1 MGGQRITEVAA
12 DTQRQQGARHEQ
24 TVLLGVTGCIA
35 AYKACELLRLL
46 QKAGARV
53 KVVMTPMGT
62 EFVTP
67 STFRALSGEE
77 VALAPIDDP
86 GSPIHH
92 ISLAQEADV
101 FLIAPATANTI
112 NKLANGVADNLLTTT
127 ALATKAP
134 LLIAPAMNV
143 HMWRDE
149 TTQDSLARLR
159 DRGAVIIEPEVG
171 YLACGEMG
179 EGRLASVE
187 KIAACALGELRRSHS
202 LEGRRILVTAGAT
215 REHIDPIRFLSNPSS
230 GMTGYVI
237 AEEAARRKATV
248 TLISGPTTLPDPFG
262 CTVLR
267 VTSASDMLDAA
278 SRVFKGHHVADESS
292 TDRLSAAQFSG
303 GQPFADAV
311 SKPQPF
317 DAAIFTA
324 AVADYRPLERRA
336 HKLKKNEQ
344 GSEMLLRLV
353 ANPDILRTLAEDKG
367 SALIVG
373 FAAETH
379 DVIAAAQRKLREK
392 RADLIVANDVS
403 ASGLGFATT
412 HNRWHFV
419 TETSIETTDILH
431 KRTLACLLLDTL
443 ERMF

>member
-1 MGGQRITEVAA
+1 VKATATVMSGRHITQRITEAET
-12 DTQRQQGARHEQ
+12 DTQRQQSTRHEP

-53 KVVMTPMGT
+53 KVVMTPMGAQ
-62 EFVTP
+62 FVTP
-67 STFRALSGEE
+67 ATFRALTGEE
-77 VALAPIDDP
+77 VALAPVDDP
-86 GSPIHH
+86 SAPIHH

-112 NKLANGVADNLLTTT
+112 NKLANGVADNLLTTA

-159 DRGAVIIEPEVG
+159 GRGAVIIEPEAG
-171 YLACGEMG
+171 YLACGEIG
-179 EGRLASVE
+179 EGRLAPIE
-187 KIAACALGELRRSHS
+187 KIAEWTLGELRRSRD

-230 GMTGYVI
+230 GMTGYAI
-237 AEEAARRKATV
+237 AEEAARRKAAV
-248 TLISGPTTLPDPFG
+248 TLISGPTTLPDPFD

-267 VTSASDMLDAA
+267 VTSASDMLDAT
-278 SRVFKGHHVADESS
+278 SRVFKEWDPTGKSS
-292 TDRLSAAQFSG
+292 KG
-303 GQPFADAV
+303 
-311 SKPQPF
+311 QPF

-324 AVADYRPLERRA
+324 AVADYRPLERQV
-336 HKLKKNEQ
+336 HKLKKSEQ
-344 GSEMLLRLV
+344 GSEMLMRLI
-353 ANPDILRTLAEDKG
+353 ANPDILATLAQDKG
-367 SALIVG
+367 STLIVG
-373 FAAETH
+373 FAAETQ
-379 DVIAAAQRKLREK
+379 DVIAAAKRKLKEK

-403 ASGLGFATT
+403 DSGLGFAST

-419 TETSIETTDILH
+419 TETSVETTDVLH

-443 ERMF
+443 ERML

>member
-1 MGGQRITEVAA
+1 MSRQRITQRIAEAA
-12 DTQRQQGARHEQ
+12 TDTQQQQSTRHEP

-53 KVVMTPMGT
+53 KVVMTPMGAQ
-62 EFVTP
+62 FVTP
-67 STFRALSGEE
+67 ATFRALTGEE
-77 VALAPIDDP
+77 VALAPVDDP
-86 GSPIHH
+86 SAPIHH

-112 NKLANGVADNLLTTT
+112 NKLANGVADNLLTTA

-159 DRGAVIIEPEVG
+159 GRGAVIIEPEAG
-171 YLACGEMG
+171 YLACGEIG
-179 EGRLASVE
+179 EGRLAPIE
-187 KIAACALGELRRSHS
+187 KIAEWTLGEFRRSRD

-230 GMTGYVI
+230 GMTGYAI
-237 AEEAARRKATV
+237 AEEAARRKAAV
-248 TLISGPTTLPDPFG
+248 TLISGPTTLPDPFD

-267 VTSASDMLDAA
+267 VTSASDMLDAT
-278 SRVFKGHHVADESS
+278 SRVFKEWDPTGKSS
-292 TDRLSAAQFSG
+292 KG
-303 GQPFADAV
+303 
-311 SKPQPF
+311 QPF

-324 AVADYRPLERRA
+324 AVADYRPLERRV
-336 HKLKKNEQ
+336 HKLKKSEQ
-344 GSEMLLRLV
+344 GNEMLMRLV
-353 ANPDILRTLAEDKG
+353 ANPDILATLAQDKG
-367 SALIVG
+367 STLVVG
-373 FAAETH
+373 FAAETQ
-379 DVIAAAQRKLREK
+379 DVIAAAKRKLKEK

-403 ASGLGFATT
+403 DSGLGFAST

-419 TETSIETTDILH
+419 TETSVETTDILH
-431 KRTLACLLLDTL
+431 KRSLACLLLDTL